1 MLAPY
6 RGRPAPDTPLSGGRS
21 QPPLVEELH
30 QVALALLVSAQP
42 GQVGGE
48 LSTRAQPFVTV
59 PDLDEQVGDLR
70 IDRIAGL
77 RPERLDRTQVDGQ
90 GVVWPVD
97 ADQVGKGE
105 PLAGAGDPGGR
116 VPGRGDI
123 TVVDQCADPHRASAP
138 AELGVA
144 AATVGGGIL
153 LQLPHGLLP
162 HRRPSSGLPGRVA
175 QGAVAAQRPVL
186 IEWVRRAAR
195 ALPNAPLASYRPAR

>member
-6 RGRPAPDTPLSGGRS
+6 PGWPASDTPLSGRCPQS
-21 QPPLVEELH
+21 ALVEELD

-48 LSTRAQPFVTV
+48 LGTRAKSLVTV

-77 RPERLDRTQVDGQ
+77 RSERLDRAQVDGQ
-90 GVVWPVD
+90 GVARPVG
-97 ADQVGKGE
+97 ADQVGEGE
-105 PLAGAGDPGGR
+105 PLVGTGDPGGR

-123 TVVDQCADPHRASAP
+123 TVVDQRADPHRAAAP

-144 AATVGGGIL
+144 TA
-153 LQLPHGLLP
+153 
-162 HRRPSSGLPGRVA
+162 
-175 QGAVAAQRPVL
+175 
-186 IEWVRRAAR
+186 
-195 ALPNAPLASYRPAR
+195 